1 MGVTLAFAASL
12 ALVVAGVALWS
23 IPAAFVVA
31 GIACGA
37 LTVFYVRGGK
47 AEDAPE

>member
-23 IPAAFVVA
+23 IPAALVVA
-31 GIACGA
+31 GLACA
-37 LTVFYVRGGK
+37 TLTVAYVRGGDS
-47 AEDAPE
+47 E